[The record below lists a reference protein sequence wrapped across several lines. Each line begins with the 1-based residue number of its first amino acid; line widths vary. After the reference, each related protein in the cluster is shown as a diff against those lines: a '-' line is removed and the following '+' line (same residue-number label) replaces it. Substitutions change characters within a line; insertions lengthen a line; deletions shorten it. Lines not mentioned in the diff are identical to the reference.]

1 VVRRTSTTRT
11 FCTRPENKVE
21 TVDLIINKI
30 DWLITVDSNR
40 RVIRDGAIAV
50 KAGRIVAVGKSD
62 AVAKDFSAARMVDG
76 SRTVATPGLIDCHLH
91 ASFQLSRGLADEA
104 NAQSFLFERMYPYE
118 AALDGEDVRV
128 SATLAAA
135 ELLKH
140 GVTCFIDPGN
150 YHPEAS
156 VEGVIPTGI
165 RYVVSRSSFDLTK
178 SVLGILPERMIES
191 TEVALERAEAVLE
204 RYANSGNPRLS
215 ASASFRG
222 LNNASDELILGL
234 DRLARKHGTLLQTH
248 ACFSYST
255 HDSSV
260 ARTGMAEIERLERLG
275 VIDER
280 MLIVHSGWLEPE
292 EVAILAKR
300 KPSLVC
306 APSSSLHN
314 GYGNFLF
321 GKLPELLALGVNV
334 TVGSDHASSGIVDM
348 PQEMRLACCCY
359 KETRINPRVMPPET
373 GLEMATVNGAKA
385 ALMGDRIGS
394 IEVGREAD
402 IVLFDTRRPEWQQLI
417 NPVANLV
424 YSATGDS
431 VRDVFVAGEQVV
443 AGGTLTKIDEAKL
456 YADIPL
462 AVARFGKQLKF
473 EKMVQLRWPVS

>member
-1 VVRRTSTTRT
+1 VQSI
-11 FCTRPENKVE
+11 
-21 TVDLIINKI
+21 DLVITGI
-30 DWLITVDSNR
+30 DWLITVDPGR
-40 RVIRDGAIAV
+40 RIIRDAAIAV
-50 KAGRIVAVGKSD
+50 DRGKIVAIGKSD
-62 AVAKDFSAARMVDG
+62 EIARAFSGARQVDG
-76 SRTVATPGLIDCHLH
+76 RHSVATPGLIDCHLH

-135 ELLKH
+135 ELLRH

-156 VEGVIPTGI
+156 VEGVMSTGI

-191 TEVALERAEAVLE
+191 TAVVLHGAEAVLE
-204 RYANSGNPRLS
+204 RYAKSGNPRLG

-222 LNNASDELILGL
+222 LNNASDELIVGL
-234 DRLARKHGTLLQTH
+234 DKLARKYGTLLQTH

-280 MLIVHSGWLEPE
+280 MLIVHSGWLEPQ
-292 EVAILAKR
+292 EVAILARR

-314 GYGNFLF
+314 GYGNILF
-321 GKLPELLALGVNV
+321 GKLPELLSLGVNV

-359 KETRINPRVMPPET
+359 KEARINPRVMPPET
-373 GLEMATVNGAKA
+373 GLEMATINGAKA
-385 ALMGDRIGS
+385 ALMSDRIGS
-394 IEVGREAD
+394 IEVGKEAD
-402 IVLFDTRRPEWQQLI
+402 IVLFDTRRPEWQPLI
-417 NPVANLV
+417 NPLANLV

-431 VRDVFVAGEQVV
+431 VRDVFVAGEQAV
-443 AGGTLTKIDEAKL
+443 AGGRLTKVDEGKL
-456 YADIPL
+456 YEEIPL
-462 AVARFGKQLKF
+462 AVSRFGKHLKF
-473 EKMVQLRWPVS
+473 DRMVQLRWPVS

>member
-1 VVRRTSTTRT
+1 VLGVQS
-11 FCTRPENKVE
+11 
-21 TVDLIINKI
+21 VDLIISDI
-30 DWLITVDSNR
+30 DWLITIDSGR
-40 RVIRDGAIAV
+40 RVIRDAAIV
-50 KAGRIVAVGKSD
+50 VDQSKIVAIEKSTEIARRYSGKQI
-62 AVAKDFSAARMVDG
+62 VDG
-76 SRTVATPGLIDCHLH
+76 RRTVATPGFIDCHLH
-91 ASFQLSRGLADEA
+91 SSFQLSRGLADEA
-104 NAQSFLFERMYPYE
+104 NAQSFLFDRMYPYE
-118 AALDGEDVRV
+118 AALEGDDVRI

-156 VEGVIPTGI
+156 VEGIMATGI
-165 RYVVSRSSFDLTK
+165 RAIVSRSSFDLTK

-191 TEVALERAEAVLE
+191 TDTALERAEAVLA
-204 RYANSGNPRLS
+204 RYADPGHKSANARLG

-234 DRLARKHGTLLQTH
+234 DKLARKFGTLLQTH

-260 ARTGMAEIERLERLG
+260 ARTGMAEIERLEALG

-280 MLIVHSGWLEPE
+280 MLIVHSGWLEPQE
-292 EVAILAKR
+292 LAILAKR

-321 GKLPELLALGVNV
+321 GKLPELIALGVNV
-334 TVGSDHASSGIVDM
+334 AIGSDHASSGIVDM
-348 PQEMRLACCCY
+348 PQEVRLACCCY

-373 GLEMATVNGAKA
+373 GLEMATRNGAKA
-385 ALMGDRIGS
+385 ALLDERIGS
-394 IEVGREAD
+394 IEVGKEAD
-402 IVLFDTRRPEWQQLI
+402 IVLFDTNRPEWQPLI
-417 NPVANLV
+417 NPVSNLV

-431 VRDVFVAGEQVV
+431 VRDVFVAGEHVV
-443 AGGTLTKIDEAKL
+443 ADGRLTRIDEEKL
-456 YADIPL
+456 YAEIPV
-462 AVARFGKQLKF
+462 AVARFGKHLKLDQ
-473 EKMVQLRWPVS
+473 MVQLRWPVS

>member
-1 VVRRTSTTRT
+1 
-11 FCTRPENKVE
+11 VE
-21 TVDLIINKI
+21 TVDLIINNI
-30 DWLITVDSNR
+30 DWLITVDSSR
-40 RVIRDGAIAV
+40 RVIRDAAVVV
-50 KAGRIVAVGKSD
+50 KAGKIVAVGKSG
-62 AVAKDFSAARMVDG
+62 AVAKDFSAVREVDG

-104 NAQSFLFERMYPYE
+104 NAQAFLFERMYPYE
-118 AALDGEDVRV
+118 AALGGEDVRV

-150 YHPEAS
+150 YHPEAA

-165 RYVVSRSSFDLTK
+165 RYVASRSSFDLTK

-204 RYANSGNPRLS
+204 RYAKSGNPRLS

-222 LNNASDELILGL
+222 LNNASDDLILGL
-234 DRLARKHGTLLQTH
+234 DRLARKYGTLLQTH

-260 ARTGMAEIERLERLG
+260 ARTGMAEIERLEKLG
-275 VIDER
+275 VIDDR

-292 EVAILAKR
+292 EVAILTRR
-300 KPSLVC
+300 KASLVC

-334 TVGSDHASSGIVDM
+334 AVGSDHASSGIVDM

-385 ALMGDRIGS
+385 ALMSDRIGS
-394 IEVGREAD
+394 IEVGKEAD
-402 IVLFDTRRPEWQQLI
+402 IVLFDTRRPEWQPLI

-462 AVARFGKQLKF
+462 AVARFGKQLNF
-473 EKMVQLRWPVS
+473 DKMVQLRWPVS

>member
-1 VVRRTSTTRT
+1 MQS
-11 FCTRPENKVE
+11 
-21 TVDLIINKI
+21 VDLVIAGI
-30 DWLITVDSNR
+30 DWLITVDPAR
-40 RVIRDGAIAV
+40 RIVRDAAIAV
-50 KAGRIVAVGKSD
+50 MNGKIVDIGKTDDIAKAY
-62 AVAKDFSAARMVDG
+62 SAARKVDG
-76 SRTVATPGLIDCHLH
+76 RHTVATPGLIDCHLH

-104 NAQSFLFERMYPYE
+104 NAQSFLFDRMYPYE
-118 AALDGEDVRV
+118 AALDGDDVRV
-128 SATLAAA
+128 AATLAGA

-156 VEGVIPTGI
+156 VDGVMSTGI
-165 RYVVSRSSFDLTK
+165 RCIVSRSSFDLTK
-178 SVLGILPERMIES
+178 SVLGILPERMIE
-191 TEVALERAEAVLE
+191 TTAVALARAESVLE
-204 RYANSGNPRLS
+204 RYAKSGNPRLG

-234 DRLARKHGTLLQTH
+234 DQLARKYGTLLQTH

-260 ARTGMAEIERLERLG
+260 ARTGMAEIERLEKLG

-292 EVAILAKR
+292 ELAILARR

-348 PQEMRLACCCY
+348 PQEIRLACCCY

-385 ALMGDRIGS
+385 ALLSDRIGS
-394 IEVGREAD
+394 IEVGKEAD
-402 IVLFDTRRPEWQQLI
+402 IVLFDTRRPEWQPLI

-443 AGGTLTKIDEAKL
+443 AGSRLTKIDESKL
-456 YADIPL
+456 YEDVPL
-462 AVARFGKQLKF
+462 AVARFAKHLKF
-473 EKMVQLRWPVS
+473 EQMVQLRWPVS

>member
-1 VVRRTSTTRT
+1 MQTT
-11 FCTRPENKVE
+11 
-21 TVDLIINKI
+21 DLVITDIA
-30 DWLITVDSNR
+30 WLITMDPTR
-40 RVIRDGAIAV
+40 RVIRDAAIAV
-50 KAGRIVAVGKSD
+50 DGGKIVAVGKSAD
-62 AVAKDFSAARMVDG
+62 VAAQYAGKRHIDG
-76 SRTVATPGLIDCHLH
+76 RATVATPGFIDCHLH
-91 ASFQLSRGLADEA
+91 SSFQLSRGLADES
-104 NAQSFLFERMYPYE
+104 NAQSFLFDRMYPYE
-118 AALDGEDVRV
+118 AALEGDDVRV

-156 VEGVIPTGI
+156 VEGVMSTGI
-165 RYVVSRSSFDLTK
+165 RMLVSRSSFDLTK
-178 SVLGILPERMIES
+178 SVLGILPERMIE
-191 TEVALERAEAVLE
+191 TTAVALERATAVMD
-204 RYANSGNPRLS
+204 RYAKTGNPRLG

-234 DRLARKHGTLLQTH
+234 KALADRYGALLQTH

-260 ARTGMAEIERLERLG
+260 ARTGKAEIERLESLG

-292 EVAILAKR
+292 EVAILARR

-334 TVGSDHASSGIVDM
+334 AIGSDHASSGIVDIT
-348 PQEMRLACCCY
+348 QEMRLACCCY

-373 GLEMATVNGAKA
+373 GLEMATINGAKA
-385 ALMGDRIGS
+385 SLMSDRIGS
-394 IEVGREAD
+394 IEVGKEAD
-402 IVLFDTRRPEWQQLI
+402 IVLFDTGRPEWQPLI
-417 NPVANLV
+417 NPVSNLV

-431 VRDVFVAGEQVV
+431 IRDVFVMGEQVV
-443 AGGTLTKIDEAKL
+443 AGGRLTKIDEAKL
-456 YADIPL
+456 FAEVPV
-462 AVARFGKQLKF
+462 AVARFKKHLKF
-473 EKMVQLRWPVS
+473 ENMVTLKWPVT

>member
-1 VVRRTSTTRT
+1 MQTT
-11 FCTRPENKVE
+11 
-21 TVDLIINKI
+21 DLVITDIA
-30 DWLITVDSNR
+30 WLITMDPTR
-40 RVIRDGAIAV
+40 RVIRDAAIAV
-50 KAGRIVAVGKSD
+50 DGGKIVAVGKSAD
-62 AVAKDFSAARMVDG
+62 VAAQYAGKRRIDG
-76 SRTVATPGLIDCHLH
+76 RATVATPGFIDCHLH
-91 ASFQLSRGLADEA
+91 SSFQLSRGLADES
-104 NAQSFLFERMYPYE
+104 NAQSFLFDRMYPYE
-118 AALDGEDVRV
+118 AALEGDDVRV

-156 VEGVIPTGI
+156 VEGVMSTGI
-165 RYVVSRSSFDLTK
+165 RMLVSRSSFDLTK
-178 SVLGILPERMIES
+178 SVLGILPERMIE
-191 TEVALERAEAVLE
+191 TTAVALERATAVMD
-204 RYANSGNPRLS
+204 RYAKTGNPRLG

-234 DRLARKHGTLLQTH
+234 KALADRYGALLQTH

-260 ARTGMAEIERLERLG
+260 ARTGKAEIERLESLG

-292 EVAILAKR
+292 EVAILARR

-334 TVGSDHASSGIVDM
+334 AIGSDHASSGIVDIT
-348 PQEMRLACCCY
+348 QEMRLACCCY

-373 GLEMATVNGAKA
+373 GLEMATINGAKA
-385 ALMGDRIGS
+385 SLMSDRIGS
-394 IEVGREAD
+394 IEVGKEAD
-402 IVLFDTRRPEWQQLI
+402 IVLFDTGRPEWQPLI
-417 NPVANLV
+417 NPVSNLV

-431 VRDVFVAGEQVV
+431 IRDVFVMGEQVV
-443 AGGTLTKIDEAKL
+443 AGGRLTKIDEAKL
-456 YADIPL
+456 FAEVPV
-462 AVARFGKQLKF
+462 AVARFKKHLKF
-473 EKMVQLRWPVS
+473 ENMVTLKWPVT

>member
-1 VVRRTSTTRT
+1 MQS
-11 FCTRPENKVE
+11 VE
-21 TVDLIINKI
+21 LVISGI
-30 DWLITVDSNR
+30 DWLITVDSSR
-40 RVIRDGAIAV
+40 RIIRDAAIAV
-50 KAGRIVAVGKSD
+50 DGGKVVAVGKSTEI
-62 AVAKDFSAARMVDG
+62 ATNYTAGRTVDG
-76 SRTVATPGLIDCHLH
+76 RNCVATPGLIDCHLH

-104 NAQSFLFERMYPYE
+104 NAQSFLFDRMYPYE
-118 AALDGEDVRV
+118 AALGEEDVRV
-128 SATLAAA
+128 SATLAGA

-156 VEGVIPTGI
+156 VDGVMSTGI
-165 RYVVSRSSFDLTK
+165 RCIVSRSSFDLTK

-191 TEVALERAEAVLE
+191 TAVALERAEAVLE
-204 RYANSGNPRLS
+204 RYAKSANPRLG

-234 DRLARKHGTLLQTH
+234 DKLARKYGTLLQTH

-260 ARTGMAEIERLERLG
+260 ARSGMAEIERLEKLG

-292 EVAILAKR
+292 EVATLVRR

-314 GYGNFLF
+314 GYGNFLV
-321 GKLPELLALGVNV
+321 GKLPELIALGVNV

-373 GLEMATVNGAKA
+373 GLEMATINGARA
-385 ALMGDRIGS
+385 ALMADRIGS
-394 IEVGREAD
+394 IEVGKEAD
-402 IVLFDTRRPEWQQLI
+402 IVLFDTRRPEWQPLI
-417 NPVANLV
+417 NPIANLV

-443 AGGTLTKIDEAKL
+443 AGGRLTKVDEAQL
-456 YADIPL
+456 YDDIPR
-462 AVARFGKQLKF
+462 AVARFGKHLKF
-473 EKMVQLRWPVS
+473 EQMVQLRWPVS